1 MSNIPMTKEE
11 KRNRMI
17 FSIVGIILTIVVVGI
32 GIHYFIGLKDKP
44 ASWKSNIKVPE
55 NISVSYV
62 GDSINGAE
70 IIFTNDP
77 NRKDSDSIRLFE
89 DPSCSYCAKLA
100 GDISDDIAD
109 KVDNGAELHVNLMSF
124 LDNKTG
130 LNFSK
135 DNIAALVTLAENG
148 EAEAAWKYYNAMWDN
163 QSEAKN
169 NPDRNYFS
177 EIALSFGASSEVAE
191 KINTV
196 SMETIE
202 HIDKTNQ
209 KLMEDKVGSVST
221 PVLFINDEMN
231 NDPANVDSWGI

>member
-1 MSNIPMTKEE
+1 MTNIPMTREE
-11 KRNRMI
+11 KRNKMI
-17 FSIVGIILTIVVVGI
+17 FSIIGIILVIGIIGI
-32 GIHYFIGLKDKP
+32 GIHYFISMKDKP
-44 ASWKSNIKVPE
+44 SSWKNNAKVPE
-55 NISVSYV
+55 NISVSYD

-109 KVDNGAELHVNLMSF
+109 KVDNGAELHVNLMAF

-163 QSEAKN
+163 QNESKN

-196 SMETIE
+196 STETIE

-221 PVLFINDEMN
+221 PVLFINNDIN
-231 NDPANVDSWGI
+231 NDPANVDGWGI